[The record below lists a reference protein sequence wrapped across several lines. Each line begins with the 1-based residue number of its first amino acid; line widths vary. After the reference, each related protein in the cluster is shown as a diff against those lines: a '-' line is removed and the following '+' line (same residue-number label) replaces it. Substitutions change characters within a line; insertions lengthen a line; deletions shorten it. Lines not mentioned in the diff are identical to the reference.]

1 MYAGLNQQLTQHQ
14 DDPNRGLS
22 TSFSM
27 SLADQSTNYM
37 HQVYAAS
44 LRYRGLFDARPE
56 DWIGFGLTWIDMS
69 SQYARNQR
77 YMNSLSGVSDYND
90 PAYHRC
96 RAIP

>member
-1 MYAGLNQQLTQHQ
+1 
-14 DDPNRGLS
+14 
-22 TSFSM
+22 
-27 SLADQSTNYM
+27 M

-77 YMNSLSGVSDYND
+77 YLNSLSGVS
-90 PAYHRC
+90 RL
-96 RAIP
+96 